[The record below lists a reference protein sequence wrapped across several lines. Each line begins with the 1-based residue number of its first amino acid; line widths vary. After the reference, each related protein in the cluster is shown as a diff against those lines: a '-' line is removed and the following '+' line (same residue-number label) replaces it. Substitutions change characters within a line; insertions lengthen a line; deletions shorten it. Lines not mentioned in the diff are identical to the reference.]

1 MEWSSD
7 GLRSLGEEPWS
18 KETGLGKRIDER
30 GLSPGFR
37 KSGKAGLECCLVVGA
52 FGLGYLIRLLVF

>member
-1 MEWSSD
+1 MEGSSE
-7 GLRSLGEEPWS
+7 GLGSLGEEPWS

-37 KSGKAGLECCLVVGA
+37 MSYGRK
-52 FGLGYLIRLLVF
+52 